1 PNRYLVPL
9 STNKK
14 RNINQLHR
22 KVRDDYDLRNLKD
35 RIGGVLD
42 NVPHKKSCEDFSAAR
57 KRYLYLISAS
67 KF

>member
-1 PNRYLVPL
+1 
-9 STNKK
+9 
-14 RNINQLHR
+14 
-22 KVRDDYDLRNLKD
+22 VRDDYDLRNLKD